1 MTTPQYPGYPGDGSR
16 SGYNPQDGG
25 GSAYGP
31 PPGYGPHPGMGVGGG
46 VPPYPRGA
54 MGGVPMS
61 VGDGL
66 SWAWSKFKD
75 NVPILIVGIG
85 LWTILSNFGID
96 TRIEL
101 NGHEYG
107 YGLGIPFGN
116 HISFIVRLFAG
127 LVITNMSLKVAT
139 GRPLDWNDLFAFPN
153 FGASLLAGL
162 LTAIA
167 MAAGLVLCIV
177 PGIVVAFLLSY
188 SVYFTVDKGVD
199 GIEGM
204 KASWRIL
211 SSHVGELLP
220 FALTGVGLY
229 LLGGIT
235 IIGWIVT
242 IPLVFLMTAYSY
254 VRIQG
259 YDVVR

>member
-1 MTTPQYPGYPGDGSR
+1 
-16 SGYNPQDGG
+16 
-25 GSAYGP
+25 
-31 PPGYGPHPGMGVGGG
+31 
-46 VPPYPRGA
+46 
-54 MGGVPMS
+54 
-61 VGDGL
+61 
-66 SWAWSKFKD
+66 
-75 NVPILIVGIG
+75 
-85 LWTILSNFGID
+85 
-96 TRIEL
+96 
-101 NGHEYG
+101 
-107 YGLGIPFGN
+107 
-116 HISFIVRLFAG
+116 
-127 LVITNMSLKVAT
+127 
-139 GRPLDWNDLFAFPN
+139 
-153 FGASLLAGL
+153 
-162 LTAIA
+162 